1 MYDFNHTDY
10 NIKEILQIIKWTC
23 NFFQTF
29 FDKHEYIYIS
39 FILGFFKL
47 DFLRFFLVSIQEE
60 TYKWHFAMLFGCNG
74 THSPCSLAY
83 AIRASP
89 TRVGLPC
96 LLLVLRPCGA
106 KKIVRCS

>member
-1 MYDFNHTDY
+1 MILIIPIT
-10 NIKEILQIIKWTC
+10 ILKEFYKLSNGLLI
-23 NFFQTF
+23 FFQTF

-47 DFLRFFLVSIQEE
+47 DFLRFFLVSIQEG

-89 TRVGLPC
+89 NRVGLPC
-96 LLLVLRPCGA
+96 LLLLLRPCGA